1 MAKNG
6 GADMAKKICKVR
18 VIPKSNYLTTN
29 DIETALN
36 EAYILDGLVLN
47 YMVKTDP
54 DYVVLYLKQ
63 PKIEPK
69 VEAKKNA

>member
-1 MAKNG
+1 MAANR
-6 GADMAKKICKVR
+6 DICKVR
-18 VIPKSNYLTTN
+18 VVPKSNYLTT

-36 EAYILDGLVLN
+36 EAYTLDGLVLN

-54 DYVVLYLKQ
+54 DYVVLYLRQ
-63 PKIEPK
+63 PKAELK

>member
-6 GADMAKKICKVR
+6 GADMAKEICKVR
-18 VIPKSNYLTTN
+18 VVPKSNYLTT

-36 EAYILDGLVLN
+36 EAYTLDGLVLN

-69 VEAKKNA
+69 AEAKKNA